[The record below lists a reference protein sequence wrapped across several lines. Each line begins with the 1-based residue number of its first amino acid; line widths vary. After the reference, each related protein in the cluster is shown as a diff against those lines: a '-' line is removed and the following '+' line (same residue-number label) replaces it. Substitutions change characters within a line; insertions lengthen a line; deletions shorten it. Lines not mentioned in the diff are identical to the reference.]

1 MDVFKAQV
9 FDRSVVLQ
17 QSNVQ
22 QMQVQSVPVNPVNSQ
37 PEKPPAQ
44 VTVEI
49 KPVAVQAEETKK
61 IEPVG
66 SQVPKVVEKLNFQPK
81 EEPVLA
87 QSTTIKTREFRADA
101 QCLQNLEFTNPFSRV
116 LI

>member
-1 MDVFKAQV
+1 
-9 FDRSVVLQ
+9 
-17 QSNVQ
+17 
-22 QMQVQSVPVNPVNSQ
+22 MQVQSVPINPVNSQ
-37 PEKPPAQ
+37 QEKSPAQ

-87 QSTTIKTREFRADA
+87 QSTTIKTREFFIYTQNQVHVNPHTRVVQKIAD
-101 QCLQNLEFTNPFSRV
+101 EVVFRRF
-116 LI
+116 